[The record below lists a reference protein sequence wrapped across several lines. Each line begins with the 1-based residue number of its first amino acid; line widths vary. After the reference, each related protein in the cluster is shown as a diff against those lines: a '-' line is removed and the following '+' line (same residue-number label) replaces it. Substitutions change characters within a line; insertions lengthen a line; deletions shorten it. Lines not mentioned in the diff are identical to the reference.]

1 MPYSMQLAQ
10 INTNAGGLGA
20 SNTAWGFPAN
30 TNFHTLLMSYWMC
43 GPYQTAPGATG
54 SPSIWPAFSSA
65 KFFGF
70 GPGSNSTTPGSPFI
84 GLTNRSAAAYSAFF
98 TGNISN
104 PLPTSPLGCLL
115 HFMMSVDTHAQ
126 VVQVY
131 INDQPVTITSPTWD
145 NSGTATGLTPPFDF
159 NIANNVN
166 IWAWDVSGVISTGIH
181 PTLGDAWISN
191 TPSFVDLSVTANR
204 RRFIDSQMLPVD
216 LGDTGTLP
224 FGYQPAMYMS
234 IRPGGVAT
242 DILTN
247 RGVGGGTWGY
257 SQNPP
262 TFQTDG
268 VCLAI
273 PVPPNGGGGTTPPPV
288 PGALALDDVIA
299 IDETHHEVASAQ
311 IFLDWSDDRG
321 HRFGSPVGQPIG
333 QTGEYLTVAQWQRL
347 GYARDRILRVTWS
360 VPVRTAL
367 QGAFIEVDTN
377 AKS

>member
-1 MPYSMQLAQ
+1 MPYSLQMAQ
-10 INTNAGGLGA
+10 INTNLGGLKQ

-30 TNFHTLLMSYWMC
+30 TNFSTLLMSYWMC
-43 GPYQTAPGATG
+43 GPYQTTPGLIG
-54 SPSIWPAFSSA
+54 SPVIWPAFLSSD
-65 KFFGF
+65 FFGF
-70 GPGSNSTTPGSPFI
+70 GAGVNAVIPGNPFI
-84 GLTNRSAAAYSAFF
+84 ALRNRSMAPYTTFF
-98 TGNISN
+98 AGDIPN

-115 HFMMSVDTHAQ
+115 HFMLSVDTHAQ

-131 INDQPVTITSPTWD
+131 VNDQPVTVTGTWTGSQPL
-145 NSGTATGLTPPFDF
+145 NFNLGT
-159 NIANNVN
+159 IN
-166 IWAWDVSGVISTGIH
+166 IWDWSVSGVVSTSIH
-181 PTLGDAWISN
+181 PAFGDAWISN

-204 RRFIDSQMLPVD
+204 RRFISSTYTPVD
-216 LGDTGTLP
+216 LGDTGMLP

-247 RGVGGGTWGY
+247 RGVGGGSWGY
-257 SQNPP
+257 DQDPP

-268 VCLAI
+268 VCVAI
-273 PVPPNGGGGTTPPPV
+273 PIPPSGGGTTPPPV
-288 PGALALDDVIA
+288 TGALALDDVVA
-299 IDETHHEVASAQ
+299 IDETHHEVAGSQ

>member
-1 MPYSMQLAQ
+1 MPYSLQMAQL
-10 INTNAGGLGA
+10 NTNLRGLYA
-20 SNTAWGFPAN
+20 SNTAWGFPIN

-43 GPYQTAPGATG
+43 GPYNTTPGATG
-54 SPSIWPAFSSA
+54 SPSIWPGFLSA
-65 KFFGF
+65 EFFGF
-70 GPGSNSTTPGSPFI
+70 GPGTNSVVSGNPFI
-84 GLTNRSAAAYSAFF
+84 CFTNQAVWGANPDTGFF
-98 TGNISN
+98 TGNIPN

-126 VVQVY
+126 VVQIYV
-131 INDQPVTITSPTWD
+131 NDQPVTITSPTWG
-145 NSGTATGLTPPFDF
+145 SSPPYDF
-159 NIANNVN
+159 NIANIFN
-166 IWAWDVSGVISTGIH
+166 IWAWDVSGVISTSIH

-204 RRFIDSQMLPVD
+204 RKFISSTYTPVD
-216 LGDTGTLP
+216 LGDTGMLP
-224 FGYQPAMYMS
+224 FGYQPALYMS

-247 RGVGGGTWGY
+247 RGVGGGSWGY
-257 SQNPP
+257 DQNPP

-273 PVPPNGGGGTTPPPV
+273 PVPPNGGGTTPPPV
-288 PGALALDDVIA
+288 TGALALDDVIA
-299 IDETHHEVASAQ
+299 IDETHHEVAGSQ